1 MSNID
6 RTAKKI
12 VSPITSIFEGPP
24 MIPQEKAK
32 ESTTP
37 MPLEDKAKTRREGAV
52 ASRRRRGR
60 QSTILTALNSGG
72 LGG

>member
-1 MSNID
+1 MSNAD
-6 RTAKKI
+6 KTAKKI

-24 MIPQEKAK
+24 MIPQQE
-32 ESTTP
+32 ESKTP

>member
-24 MIPQEKAK
+24 MIPQQEEK
-32 ESTTP
+32 ETP
-37 MPLEDKAKTRREGAV
+37 MPLEDKAKTRREGAA
-52 ASRRRRGR
+52 ASKRRRGR